1 MYDSEMPPPYRE
13 VELKFG
19 VAPEKIG
26 ELAAHPRLR
35 ALAEGLPVTRQLDS
49 IYFDT
54 DDLALQQ
61 RGFALRLRG
70 EGAEWVQTL
79 KRHVTS
85 DPILRTREEYEA
97 PVADRV
103 PDLEA
108 IADPTLRARLV
119 KWIDGRPLVRIFETP
134 VRRTTRRLQLGATS
148 CRLEVDIGEIRAR
161 DATAPICE
169 LELELEHGDPI
180 SLFELA
186 AELNASIGL
195 RVVSESKADRGYLL
209 YAGQRSP
216 ARKAEPI
223 ALDARMTLAD
233 AMARIASGCTG
244 QIIDNLAPAL
254 DGVDPEGV
262 HQFRVGIRRLRAALA
277 VFRPVMPKQER
288 KNLRRDLR
296 WLAGEVGRVR
306 DIDVFVEEQI
316 APAARY
322 VGDPKPLDRLR
333 AQAESLRC
341 GLRAE
346 LATTLAS
353 NEFAQIAIALG
364 AWLQRISTDGA
375 DREARAK
382 RLSEPVS
389 KFAAAALARRYARA
403 RTLGARALDGT
414 QADRHAL
421 RIELKK
427 LRYASEFFASLYP
440 EKRSRR
446 FIRELERLQ
455 DVLGCLNDV
464 ATARRLA
471 RALVEQSGDTPPLEL
486 ERGASIIEGWIAQR
500 AARSDASFA
509 KCWKRFRKARA
520 FWNH

>member
-1 MYDSEMPPPYRE
+1 MYDTEMPPPYRE

-19 VAPEKIG
+19 VTPEKIG

-54 DDLALQQ
+54 DDLALQH

-79 KRHVTS
+79 KRRVTS

-119 KWIDGRPLVRIFETP
+119 KWIDGRPLVRVFETP

-195 RVVSESKADRGYLL
+195 RVASESKADRGYLL

-216 ARKAEPI
+216 
-223 ALDARMTLAD
+223 
-233 AMARIASGCTG
+233 
-244 QIIDNLAPAL
+244 
-254 DGVDPEGV
+254 
-262 HQFRVGIRRLRAALA
+262 
-277 VFRPVMPKQER
+277 
-288 KNLRRDLR
+288 
-296 WLAGEVGRVR
+296 
-306 DIDVFVEEQI
+306 
-316 APAARY
+316 
-322 VGDPKPLDRLR
+322 
-333 AQAESLRC
+333 
-341 GLRAE
+341 
-346 LATTLAS
+346 
-353 NEFAQIAIALG
+353 
-364 AWLQRISTDGA
+364 
-375 DREARAK
+375 
-382 RLSEPVS
+382 
-389 KFAAAALARRYARA
+389 RA
-403 RTLGARALDGT
+403 R
-414 QADRHAL
+414 
-421 RIELKK
+421 
-427 LRYASEFFASLYP
+427 P
-440 EKRSRR
+440 NRSRW
-446 FIRELERLQ
+446 
-455 DVLGCLNDV
+455 
-464 ATARRLA
+464 T
-471 RALVEQSGDTPPLEL
+471 
-486 ERGASIIEGWIAQR
+486 RG
-500 AARSDASFA
+500 
-509 KCWKRFRKARA
+509 
-520 FWNH
+520 